1 MPQRSASNGSRS
13 RGRATIGP
21 SPYFNREERLRACS
35 WAVRTTETGLPA
47 VNPQRMNPSNSRA
60 ALYLEALGFGG
71 HTLSG
76 ALRALFTVA

>member
-1 MPQRSASNGSRS
+1 
-13 RGRATIGP
+13 
-21 SPYFNREERLRACS
+21 
-35 WAVRTTETGLPA
+35 VRTTETDLPA

-76 ALRALFTVA
+76 ALRALFPVAYFDLQLTGREAFVGR